1 MPLTKKQQE
10 YLLNCNHRW
19 NVKVGATGSGKSFV
33 DMVATIPKR
42 IVVTKGEGL
51 IVLLGNTRGT
61 LDRNILEPMRNLYP
75 GLVGEIKNDN
85 TVTIFGKKV
94 FALGADNKKHVSRIQ
109 GASIEYCYGDE
120 VTTWSE
126 EVFQMLKSRLRCK
139 HSKFDGTCNPDNPN
153 HWFKKFLDK
162 KDLDIFMQHYNIDD
176 GALEPEVVSQLKQE
190 YAGTV
195 YYDRYILGHWKAAEG
210 VVYKQFADNPKR
222 YIIDKAPPIVMAII
236 GVDFG
241 GNGSAHAFHCTG
253 VTAGFKQVVT
263 LEEYYKKEIIS
274 PAQLEQ
280 DFIDFVR
287 ICKSKYPVYEA
298 YCDSAEQTIIQGLRM
313 ACYKAGLV
321 IDIKNAIKGNINDR
335 IRFYNIL
342 MGSDRYKVMSH
353 CKHLIEA
360 FSTVVWDSKVIT
372 KDSRLD
378 DGTYN
383 IDSLDAQE
391 YSTEAIQKTIL
402 EMG

>member
-1 MPLTKKQQE
+1 MPLTNKQQE
-10 YLLNCNHRW
+10 FLLNCNHRW

-42 IVVTKGEGL
+42 ILVTKSEGL

-162 KDLDIFMQHYNIDD
+162 KDLDIFVQHYNIDD
-176 GALEPEVVSQLKQE
+176 GALEPEVVAQLKQE
-190 YAGTV
+190 YSGTV

-210 VVYKQFADNPKR
+210 VVYKQFADNSKR
-222 YIIDKAPPIVMAII
+222 YIIDKAPPVVMAII

-241 GNGSAHAFHCTG
+241 GNGSAHAFNCTG
-253 VTAGFKQVVT
+253 ITAGFKEVIT

-280 DFIDFVR
+280 DFIDFA
-287 ICKSKYPVYEA
+287 IMCKSKYPVYEA
-298 YCDSAEQTIIQGLRM
+298 YCDSAEQTIIQGLRI
-313 ACYKAGLV
+313 ACLHAGLA

-342 MGSDRYKVMSH
+342 MGCDRYKIMSH
-353 CKHLIEA
+353 CKHTIEA
-360 FSTVVWDSKVIT
+360 FETAVWDSKVIT

-391 YSTEAIQKTIL
+391 YSTESIQKTIL
-402 EMG
+402 EMR